1 MSDFLLLG
9 RFTRY
14 LEIERNASPKTV
26 EAYERDIRQFLDYC
40 CREWETGPEKLN
52 YNRIDRLMIRLW
64 LGSLMSS
71 RAAKSTIARKTAS
84 VRSFLKFA
92 YKRGLIDQN
101 PAHMLMSPKKEHRL
115 PKTVRPDEIGLMMET
130 IETDTP
136 SGKRDLAIL
145 ELLYSTGMRLSEL
158 VGLDISNVDL
168 NRKRVK
174 VFGKGARERIIP
186 FGDPACRAL
195 RNYIA
200 DRPQLTGSKSGQD
213 DFKALFLTD
222 SGKRVYPRLIQRK
235 VALYLSRVS
244 EVSQKSPHVLR
255 HSFATHL
262 LDRGAGIRV
271 IKELLGHTD
280 LNATQIYTGTSVEH
294 LRTVYRT
301 AHPRADTSGPE
312 PKP

>member
-9 RFTRY
+9 RFIRY
-14 LEIERNASPKTV
+14 LEIERNASSKTV
-26 EAYERDIRQFLDYC
+26 EAYQRDIRQFLDFC
-40 CREWETGPEKLN
+40 CREWEIQAVDLD

-71 RAAKSTIARKTAS
+71 KAAKSTLARKTAS

-92 YKRGLIDQN
+92 YKRGQIPHN
-101 PAHMLMSPKKEHRL
+101 PAHMLMNPKKEHRL
-115 PKTVRPDEIGLMMET
+115 PKTVRADELGLMMET
-130 IETDTP
+130 IETDSP
-136 SGKRDLAIL
+136 AGKRDLAIL

-158 VGLDISNVDL
+158 VGLNTSDVDL

-186 FGDPACRAL
+186 FGDPASTAL
-195 RNYIA
+195 RNYLA
-200 DRPQLTGSKSGQD
+200 DRPQLTGSKTGQD
-213 DFKALFLTD
+213 DLKALFLTD

-235 VALYLSRVS
+235 VSHYLSRVC

-271 IKELLGHTD
+271 IKELLGHAD
-280 LNATQIYTGTSVEH
+280 LAATQIYTGTSVEH
-294 LRTVYRT
+294 LRNVYRT
-301 AHPRADTSGPE
+301 AHPRADTPDSE
-312 PKP
+312 

>member
-9 RFTRY
+9 RFIRY
-14 LEIERNASPKTV
+14 LEIERNASSKTV
-26 EAYERDIRQFLDYC
+26 EAYQCDIRQFLDFC
-40 CREWETGPEKLN
+40 CMEWEIRPVDLD

-71 RAAKSTIARKTAS
+71 KAAKSTLARKSAS

-92 YKRGLIDQN
+92 YKRGQILHN
-101 PAHMLMSPKKEHRL
+101 PAHMLMNPKKEHRL
-115 PKTVRPDEIGLMMET
+115 PKTVRPDELGLMMET
-130 IETDTP
+130 IETDSP
-136 SGKRDLAIL
+136 SGKRDLAIM

-158 VGLDISNVDL
+158 VGLNTSDLDL

-186 FGDPACRAL
+186 FGDPASTAI
-195 RNYIA
+195 RNYLA
-200 DRPQLTGSKSGQD
+200 DRPQLTGSKTGED
-213 DFKALFLTD
+213 DRNALFLTD

-235 VALYLSRVS
+235 VSQYLSRVC

-271 IKELLGHTD
+271 IKELLGHAD
-280 LNATQIYTGTSVEH
+280 LAATQIYTGTSVEH
-294 LRTVYRT
+294 LRNVYRT
-301 AHPRADTSGPE
+301 AHPRADTPDSE
-312 PKP
+312 

>member
-294 LRTVYRT
+294 LRNVYRT
-301 AHPRADTSGPE
+301 AHPRADTPDPE

>member
-1 MSDFLLLG
+1 MSDYLLLG
-9 RFTRY
+9 RFIKY

-26 EAYERDIRQFLDYC
+26 EAYQRDIRQFLDYC
-40 CREWETGPEKLN
+40 CLEWEIRPPEFN

-71 RAAKSTIARKTAS
+71 SAAKSTIARKSAS
-84 VRSFLKFA
+84 LRSFLKFS

-101 PAHMLMSPKKEHRL
+101 PAHLLMSPKKEHRL
-115 PKTVRPDEIGLMMET
+115 PKTVRPEALGLMMET
-130 IETDTP
+130 IETESV

-158 VGLDISNVDL
+158 VGLNTSHLDL
-168 NRKRVK
+168 NRKQVK
-174 VFGKGARERIIP
+174 VLGKGARERIIP
-186 FGDPACRAL
+186 FGNPASAAL
-195 RNYIA
+195 RSYLTE
-200 DRPQLTGSKSGQD
+200 RPQLTGSKTSQD
-213 DFKALFLTD
+213 DQNALFLTD

-235 VALYLSRVS
+235 VAHYLSRVC
-244 EVSQKSPHVLR
+244 EMSQKSPHVLR

-294 LRTVYRT
+294 LRNVYRT
-301 AHPRADTSGPE
+301 AHPRAETTDSE
-312 PKP
+312 PNS